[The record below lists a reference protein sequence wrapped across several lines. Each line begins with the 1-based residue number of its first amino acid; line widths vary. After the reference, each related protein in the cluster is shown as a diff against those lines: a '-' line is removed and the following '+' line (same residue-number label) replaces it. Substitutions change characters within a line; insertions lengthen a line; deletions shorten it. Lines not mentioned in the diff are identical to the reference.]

1 MQGRSWIY
9 TLNNYSDEDI
19 NQLRAF
25 TVQKH
30 RSCKEVGE
38 SATPHLQGAITFTRQ
53 YTLKQLKKLNEKI
66 HWELAKSKDPENY
79 CTKGEIIIDVN
90 QCKQGKRNDLEI
102 ISSKI
107 KDGSSLQEIA
117 SEYPKSFILH
127 SKGFQSLINALQP
140 RTTAFT
146 HLKVIIYV
154 GGPGT
159 GKTRRIYENEE
170 NPYNVM
176 EPING
181 SLWFDG
187 YTGQEAIILDDF
199 YGWIKY
205 HTLLQLLDGYPMQL
219 PIKGSTIWKNWNRVY
234 ITSNK
239 HPTEWYSRS
248 ECDALLR
255 RITEIITFI

>member
-1 MQGRSWIY
+1 MQGRSWVY

-38 SATPHLQGAITFTRQ
+38 SSTPHLQGAITFTRQ

-66 HWELAKSKDPENY
+66 HWEIAKSKDPENY

-90 QCKQGKRNDLEI
+90 QSKQGKRNDLEI

-107 KDGSSLQEIA
+107 KDGSSLQDIA
-117 SEYPKSFILH
+117 KEYSHSFILH
-127 SKGFQSLINALQP
+127 YRGFQALIQQLQP
-140 RTTAFT
+140 RTTEYKQ
-146 HLKVIIYV
+146 LKVFIYI

-159 GKTRRIYENEE
+159 GKTRLIYEIE
-170 NPYNVM
+170 NDPYNVM

-181 SLWFDG
+181 AIWFDG
-187 YTGQEAIILDDF
+187 YRGQEAIILDDF

-239 HPTEWYSRS
+239 EVRDWYTRDDIS
-248 ECDALLR
+248 ALTR
-255 RITEIITFI
+255 RITSITHF